1 MRKVKC
7 VYTPYLNDRENK
19 DRMSIIENSRHMKSM
34 TIILVAASAM
44 VLNSIKI
51 HDKLFGTAK
60 EASVYLIDDIS
71 EIANA
76 LMFDLN
82 EIIHMDM
89 EVVKPIVKAILNRLY
104 PVVSIN
110 TTSDLVLLLDN
121 NSGISTEMI
130 DDMSSNSWVS
140 NNLFNSVSQLFN
152 LVDKYNIEY
161 TGDNEINCTNKL

>member
-19 DRMSIIENSRHMKSM
+19 DRMSIIENSRYMKSM
-34 TIILVAASAM
+34 TIILVTASAM

-60 EASVYLIDDIS
+60 EASVDLIDDIS

-89 EVVKPIVKAILNRLY
+89 EVVKPVVKAILNRLY

-110 TTSDLVLLLDN
+110 TTSDLVLLLNN

-161 TGDNEINCTNKL
+161 TGDNEIICNTKL